1 MIGPTPHTRKL
12 LALLGDSEL
21 SRADL
26 LSRARVKFPRQP
38 DSRLSLLID
47 EAVTAGHITDDAG
60 ILCRVGS
67 VPAPAPRAR
76 GLDAP
81 PPRPLRAV
89 AIDVESVVR
98 TTDREPYTEKRIF
111 QIGAVRCGADQVW
124 ASGTGRFTRWLALPL
139 GEDWTIAS
147 ARMRARHAAEAISPA
162 EALTD
167 LFAFLEGADA
177 VVAYNGTDA
186 DFPMLADA
194 LAREG
199 MPDLPGHRIDG
210 YYLALSMWP
219 MARSHRLA
227 TLAEDLGI
235 ETDGLSW
242 HDATDDAELLGRLL
256 EFGARTLASWP
267 EGLADLVAGTCPDST
282 AWQLLREMAGG
293 ASAYGSKRPTTHAEI
308 AQLTVDLLDGRAP
321 MRNQGGGQGR
331 STLTAAQ
338 HLRGPD
344 GRVDPVALA
353 ALVHGEHV
361 RRRPAQE
368 QMAAVLH
375 SWTDAGACGA
385 IEAPTGTGKSY
396 AILAAV
402 IDWLA
407 AHPAHTAIVTTYT
420 KQLQAQLADDL
431 IRLEQAVPGLL
442 GLSDVVKGKAN
453 RLSLR
458 ALLLALADA
467 TALESERRPRPST
480 AGRFLPNPRYRELL
494 IYLFLRLRAARE
506 PFSSW
511 VARSVDPVDV
521 PMFFAEYAGAA
532 ISVWLTSLSQGDAG
546 DYAEDP
552 DNPISLHTNTVREA
566 LAARRLVLA
575 NHALLLAHLDHLE
588 TLGTSTVLVVDEA
601 HELENAATSALTTVL
616 DYQALEDLHAELE
629 SWTQEAS
636 AGPLR
641 AAVQEAVANLTN
653 LLDHESLPKLA
664 SQLFDARSPGASV
677 GSRGITLASPFDG
690 SAGRNRIGT
699 LVGLLKRLAGLCEAV
714 TGTLRAYSAGQ
725 PLGFY
730 TQERVSALVSRTMA
744 QGSAAQALV
753 ADLEDFLDGAEQAP
767 ATDGRFADSE
777 PEESTALSDPDD
789 GDLVDAD
796 DLSDLPGLSA
806 EGEQREDLHDRAE
819 RAGEEGRIGSC
830 SSRGALPPNTS
841 NRVVH
846 ARELGALR
854 GMLRA
859 YRFQLAT
866 SPVELP
872 EDPDWRRF
880 LGAFRRTYYISATL
894 RVEGSWAFLRSRL
907 GLVEATR
914 TLHLP
919 SPFDLEDQME
929 LVCLEDFPSWAEQAE
944 GAIRTVAH
952 QLRGY
957 AAAMVR
963 PADGERGGYDNGA
976 LVLTTAR
983 STSGGIADR
992 LVAELRHAGEPAPVR
1007 SALVRGNRQGLA
1019 EFTDR
1024 EYGGGFLIGT
1034 KGLWQGVDIAD
1045 AQRLR
1050 LVWINKLPFA
1060 PFGDPVIEARRAAE
1074 AIRAESLGLE
1084 DPERAAI
1091 ERYYLPMA
1099 ALQLRQAVGRLIR
1112 SERHRGVVI
1121 ISDRKLAG
1129 VSALRRT
1136 YRKIFLG
1143 SLEPEILKPHPVT
1156 WEPGGGNVVP
1166 MTDAWRRIWHFFA
1179 RHELLDPGRASEL
1192 STDEALDEHTTLP
1205 QTRAIRELE
1214 LSREEVERL
1223 RSSGGLAD
1231 EVVQRAAAV
1240 AGLLRLQDG
1249 SAVLKPAQEQAIRS
1263 VADGK
1268 DLLGLLPTGFGKSY
1282 CFQLPALILPGVTLV
1297 VSPLV
1302 ALMHDQALE
1311 LNRSIGGAVRALVAP
1326 MRESNS
1332 RAGRTEVHEQ
1342 LQGRRDHRIK
1352 IIYVSPERLCQ
1363 SRFREL
1369 VRDAVRDGIITRVAV
1384 DEAHTSIQWGD
1395 DFRPSFRRVERLL
1408 AELRTEH
1415 RLRVTALTATANHH
1429 VRAGLRERI
1438 FGLREGEADSG
1449 LVTVQESPIRPEL
1462 AIHRRSIASAGPA
1475 KVAALLEG
1483 VVRTI
1488 DGHAIFY
1495 CLTIKEVLAVHA
1507 HLRDHVGDGRVL
1519 VRRFHGRL
1527 TEAEKAAVMTEFRE
1541 APRQGEEGF
1550 VPLLVVATSAFGLGI
1565 DRPDVRTVFCVSPP
1579 TDLAAL
1585 YQQIGRAGRDGGAPG
1600 TVNAGLAL
1608 ATNRGLRTVQFMTD
1622 RNLSASLARRM
1633 AVMVFG
1639 RHDGVL
1645 DIAAT
1650 ADQLIGEDL
1659 DAGRIDA
1666 AKARESRT
1674 QDEYA
1679 EGMARVFATLA
1690 DLGAVEDLGDF
1701 PPRVAVG
1708 AGELLDP
1715 GGIPDALEEKLIA
1728 TVLSLPAREG
1738 SLHRSALFLPDL
1750 DRHLAAEIDGYATMI
1765 EHPAELWAL
1774 LSDLHDRGRL
1784 DVSAAPSRRFVTGV
1798 RVVRRALPGGFHAAL
1813 ESRTER
1819 AAAELERL
1827 RDFFQDHG
1835 ACSNRKF
1842 ADYFGVGELP
1852 EDCCSSL
1859 SNRCSAC
1866 WDRRLDVP
1874 MGESKPAVV
1883 MALNAATRNL
1893 TASGGTSA
1901 PQERT
1906 LDRQVTA
1913 LLWHVARGL
1922 TAQHLRLALRGEDSW
1937 FHAGQRR
1944 RLRLQRTITTSRYF
1958 GAAPRVTVRQVEDSL
1973 ARLEAAG
1980 TVVFVEGRWREAG
1993 NVRREAARRAKENL

>member
-1 MIGPTPHTRKL
+1 MTGPTPHTRKL

-21 SRADL
+21 TRTEL
-26 LSRARVKFPRQP
+26 LARARAKFPRQP

-47 EAVTAGHITDDAG
+47 EAVTAGHINDDEG
-60 ILCRVGS
+60 ILRQAGS
-67 VPAPAPRAR
+67 TFTPAPSRAPEPEGKPPRA
-76 GLDAP
+76 
-81 PPRPLRAV
+81 LRAV

-111 QIGAVRCGADQVW
+111 QIGAVRCGADLAW
-124 ASGTGRFTRWLALPL
+124 TSGASRFTRWLALPSDD
-139 GEDWTIAS
+139 DWTIAS
-147 ARMRARHAAEAISPA
+147 VQMRERHAAEAISPA

-167 LFAFLEGADA
+167 LLAFLDGADA

-199 MPDLPGHRIDG
+199 LPDLPGYRIDG
-210 YYLALSMWP
+210 YYLALALWP
-219 MARSHRLA
+219 MAISHRLA
-227 TLAEDLGI
+227 TLAEDLGV
-235 ETDGLSW
+235 ETEDLSW

-256 EFGARTLASWP
+256 VLGARTLASWP
-267 EGLADLVAGTCPDST
+267 EELADLIASTCPDSM
-282 AWQLLREMAGG
+282 AWQLLRELAGG
-293 ASAYGSKRPTTHAEI
+293 GSALGRELPTTHAEI
-308 AQLTVDLLDGRAP
+308 AQLAVDLLADRAP
-321 MRNQGGGQGR
+321 LRGPGSGKGLA
-331 STLTAAQ
+331 TLAIAD

-361 RRRPAQE
+361 RQRPAQE
-368 QMAAVLH
+368 QMAVALH
-375 SWTDAGACGA
+375 SWAEVGACGV

-402 IDWLA
+402 VDWLA

-431 IRLEQAVPGLL
+431 IQLEQAVPGLL
-442 GLSDVVKGKAN
+442 ALSDVVKGKAN

-467 TALESERRPRPST
+467 TVLGLGRRVRPGS
-480 AGRFLPNPRYRELL
+480 AARFLPDPRYRELL
-494 IYLFLRLRAARE
+494 IYLFLRLRAANE
-506 PFSSW
+506 PSTSW
-511 VARSVDPVDV
+511 AARSVDPVDV
-521 PMFFAEYAGAA
+521 PVFFAEYAGPVFS
-532 ISVWLTSLSQGDAG
+532 IWLATLSQGDAG

-552 DNPISLHTNTVREA
+552 DNAVSLHTETVREA
-566 LAARRLVLA
+566 LAGRRLVLA
-575 NHALLLAHLDHLE
+575 NHALLLAHLDQLE
-588 TLGTSTVLVVDEA
+588 TLGTDTVLVVDEA
-601 HELENAATSALTTVL
+601 HELENAATSTLTTVL
-616 DYQALEDLHAELE
+616 DYQALEDLCAELE
-629 SWTQEAS
+629 AWLHEAV
-636 AGPLR
+636 AGPR
-641 AAVQEAVANLTN
+641 RTAVQDAVANLN
-653 LLDHESLPKLA
+653 GLLDHESLPKLA
-664 SQLFDARSPGASV
+664 SQLFDARSPGTSV
-677 GSRGITLASPFDG
+677 GSRSVTLVSPFGGSSGRGRVGTLA
-690 SAGRNRIGT
+690 
-699 LVGLLKRLAGLCEAV
+699 GLLKRLAGQCEAV
-714 TGTLRAYSAGQ
+714 VGALSAYGSIQ
-725 PLGFY
+725 PLDFY
-730 TQERVSALVSRTMA
+730 AKERVSALISRTVA
-744 QGSAAQALV
+744 QRSAAQALV
-753 ADLEDFLDGAEQAP
+753 ADLKDFLDGTDEPPAIDELAESA
-767 ATDGRFADSE
+767 E
-777 PEESTALSDPDD
+777 LNDPDD
-789 GDLVDAD
+789 TDLIEAD
-796 DLSDLPGLSA
+796 DTSDAPDLWP
-806 EGEQREDLHDRAE
+806 EIEHRECAHDGVRS
-819 RAGEEGRIGSC
+819 AGEEGQIGS
-830 SSRGALPPNTS
+830 SADRGALPPGTS

-846 ARELGALR
+846 AKELDALR
-854 GMLRA
+854 GSLRT

-872 EDPDWRRF
+872 EDPEWERF
-880 LGAFRRTYYISATL
+880 LDTFRRAYYVSATL
-894 RVEGSWAFLRSRL
+894 RVEGSWTYLRSRL
-907 GLVEATR
+907 GLKEGTR

-929 LVCLEDFPSWAEQAE
+929 LVCLEDFPSWAEQTE

-963 PADGERGGYDNGA
+963 PADDERGGYDNGA

-992 LVAELRHAGEPAPVR
+992 LVGELRRAGDPTPVR

-1045 AQRLR
+1045 PQRLS

-1074 AIRAESLGLE
+1074 AVRAESLGLE
-1084 DPERAAI
+1084 DPERSAT

-1112 SERHRGVVI
+1112 SERHRGVVV

-1129 VSALRRT
+1129 ASALRRT
-1136 YRKIFLG
+1136 YRRVFLG
-1143 SLEPEILKPHPVT
+1143 SLEPEILKPHLVT

-1166 MTDAWRRIWHFFA
+1166 MTDAWRRIWQFFA
-1179 RHELLDPGRASEL
+1179 RHGLLDPDRASEL
-1192 STDEALDEHTTLP
+1192 STDGALDQHTTLP
-1205 QTRAIRELE
+1205 QTRAIRNLE
-1214 LSREEVERL
+1214 MSREEVERL
-1223 RSSGGLAD
+1223 RSSGALAD

-1249 SAVLKPAQEQAIRS
+1249 PAVLKPAQDRAIRA
-1263 VADGK
+1263 VADRH

-1311 LNRSIGGAVRALVAP
+1311 LNRSIGGAVRALVGP

-1342 LQGRRDHRIK
+1342 LQGRHDHRIK

-1369 VRDAVRDGIITRVAV
+1369 VRDAVREGIITRIAI

-1395 DFRPSFRRVERLL
+1395 DFRPSFRRVERFL
-1408 AELRTEH
+1408 AELRVEH
-1415 RLRVTALTATANHH
+1415 DLRVTALTATANDT
-1429 VRAGLRERI
+1429 VRTGLRERI
-1438 FGLREGEADSG
+1438 FGLHEGGDDG
-1449 LVTVQESPIRPEL
+1449 DLVTVQESPIRPEL
-1462 AIHRRSIASAGPA
+1462 AIHRRSIGSAGPA
-1475 KVAALLEG
+1475 KVAALMEG
-1483 VVRTI
+1483 VVREI

-1495 CLTIKEVLAVHA
+1495 CLTVKEVLAVHA
-1507 HLRDHVGDGRVL
+1507 HLREHVGDGHVQ

-1550 VPLLVVATSAFGLGI
+1550 VPRLVVATSAFGLGI

-1600 TVNAGLAL
+1600 MVNVGLAL

-1622 RNLSASLARRM
+1622 RTLSASLARRM
-1633 AVMVFG
+1633 AVMVFDH
-1639 RHDGVL
+1639 HDGVL
-1645 DIAAT
+1645 DVAAA
-1650 ADQLIGEDL
+1650 ADLLIGEDL
-1659 DAGRIDA
+1659 EAGRIDA

-1674 QDEYA
+1674 HDEYA
-1679 EGMARVFATLA
+1679 EGVARVFTTLA

-1701 PPRVAVG
+1701 PPRVAVA
-1708 AGELLDP
+1708 AGELSDP
-1715 GGIPDALEEKLIA
+1715 GGISDPLEEKLIA
-1728 TVLSLPAREG
+1728 TVLGLPAREG
-1738 SLHRSALFLPDL
+1738 DLRRSALSVPDL
-1750 DRHLAAEIDGYATMI
+1750 GRHLATEIDGYSDAI
-1765 EHPAELWAL
+1765 EHPAELWEL

-1798 RVVRRALPGGFHAAL
+1798 RTLRRGLPDGFHKAL
-1813 ESRTER
+1813 GRRTAR
-1819 AAAELERL
+1819 AAAELDRL
-1827 RDFFQDHG
+1827 RDFFEDRG
-1835 ACSNRKF
+1835 TCANRKF
-1842 ADYFGVGELP
+1842 ADYFGVAELP
-1852 EDCCSSL
+1852 ESCCSGAD
-1859 SNRCSAC
+1859 NRCSAC
-1866 WDRRLDVP
+1866 WDGRIDLP
-1874 MGESKPAVV
+1874 KGETKTGVAL
-1883 MALNAATRNL
+1883 ALNTAIRNL
-1893 TASGGTSA
+1893 TASRGASTA
-1901 PQERT
+1901 QDRT
-1906 LDRQVTA
+1906 LDRQITA

-1937 FHAGQRR
+1937 FHAGRRQRV
-1944 RLRLQRTITTSRYF
+1944 RLQRTITTSRYF
-1958 GAAPRVTVRQVEDSL
+1958 GAAPRVTARRVEDSL

-1980 TVVFVEGRWREAG
+1980 TVVLIEGRWRETG
-1993 NVRREAARRAKENL
+1993 NVRREAAWRAKGSR

>member
-1 MIGPTPHTRKL
+1 MTGPTPHTRKL
-12 LALLGDSEL
+12 LALLGDSGLTRTEL
-21 SRADL
+21 LA
-26 LSRARVKFPRQP
+26 RARAKFPRQP

-47 EAVTAGHITDDAG
+47 EAVTAGHINEDSG
-60 ILCRVGS
+60 ILHQAGS
-67 VPAPAPRAR
+67 NSTSLPSRGAEPERKPPRA
-76 GLDAP
+76 
-81 PPRPLRAV
+81 LRAV

-98 TTDREPYTEKRIF
+98 TTDREPYTERRIF
-111 QIGAVRCGADQVW
+111 QIGAVRCGADLAW
-124 ASGTGRFTRWLALPL
+124 TSGAGRFTRWLALPSDD
-139 GEDWTIAS
+139 DWTIAS
-147 ARMRARHAAEAISPA
+147 VQMRERHAAEALSPA
-162 EALTD
+162 EALAD
-167 LFAFLEGADA
+167 LLAFLDGADV

-199 MPDLPGHRIDG
+199 LPDLPGHRIDG
-210 YYLALSMWP
+210 YYLALSLWP
-219 MARSHRLA
+219 MADSHRLA
-227 TLAEDLGI
+227 TLAEDLGV
-235 ETDGLSW
+235 ETEDLSW

-267 EGLADLVAGTCPDST
+267 EQLADLIASACPDSM
-282 AWQLLREMAGG
+282 AWRLLRELAGG
-293 ASAYGSKRPTTHAEI
+293 GRALGRELPATHAEI
-308 AQLTVDLLDGRAP
+308 AQLTVGLLADRAP
-321 MRNQGGGQGR
+321 LRGPDSGEGLEM
-331 STLTAAQ
+331 LAVAE

-368 QMAAVLH
+368 QMAAALH
-375 SWTDAGACGA
+375 SWADADACGA

-402 IDWLA
+402 VDWLA

-420 KQLQAQLADDL
+420 KQLQAQLAADL
-431 IRLEQAVPGLL
+431 VLLEQAVPGLL
-442 GLSDVVKGKAN
+442 GLSNVVKGKAN

-467 TALESERRPRPST
+467 TALDLGRRVRPGS
-480 AGRFLPNPRYRELL
+480 AGRFLPDPRYRELL
-494 IYLFLRLRAARE
+494 IYLFLRLRAASE
-506 PFSSW
+506 PSTSW
-511 VARSVDPVDV
+511 AARSVDPVDV
-521 PMFFAEYAGAA
+521 PVFFAEYVGPVFY
-532 ISVWLTSLSQGDAG
+532 IWLATLSQGDAG

-552 DNPISLHTNTVREA
+552 DNPVSLHTDTVREA
-566 LAARRLVLA
+566 LASRRLVLA
-575 NHALLLAHLDHLE
+575 NHALLLAHLDQLE
-588 TLGTSTVLVVDEA
+588 ALSADAMLVVDEA
-601 HELENAATSALTTVL
+601 HELENAATSTLTTIV
-616 DYQALEDLHAELE
+616 DYQALEDLRAELE
-629 SWTQEAS
+629 AWIPEAA
-636 AGPLR
+636 AGPR
-641 AAVQEAVANLTN
+641 RTAVIDAVANLN
-653 LLDHESLPKLA
+653 GLLDHESLPKLA
-664 SQLFDARSPGASV
+664 AQLFDARSPGASV
-677 GSRGITLASPFDG
+677 GSRTATLASPFGG
-690 SAGRNRIGT
+690 SSGRGRVAT
-699 LVGLLKRLAGLCEAV
+699 LAGLLMRLAGLCEAV
-714 TGTLRAYSAGQ
+714 VGALGAYRSNQ
-725 PLGFY
+725 PLDFY
-730 TQERVSALVSRTMA
+730 AKERVSALISRTMV
-744 QGSAAQALV
+744 QCSAAQAIV
-753 ADLEDFLDGAEQAP
+753 ADLKDFLDGADQSLT
-767 ATDGRFADSE
+767 TDEPHADDE
-777 PEESTALSDPDD
+777 LAESAELSDPDD
-789 GDLVDAD
+789 NDLIEVDD
-796 DLSDLPGLSA
+796 MSDLPGLPPETGHKECA
-806 EGEQREDLHDRAE
+806 HV
-819 RAGEEGRIGSC
+819 GEEGRIGS
-830 SSRGALPPNTS
+830 SADRGALPPNTS

-846 ARELGALR
+846 AKELDVLR
-854 GMLRA
+854 GSLRN

-872 EDPDWRRF
+872 EDPEWRRC
-880 LGAFRRTYYISATL
+880 LDTFRRAYYVSATL
-894 RVEGSWAFLRSRL
+894 RVEGSWAYLQSRL
-907 GLVEATR
+907 GLKETTR

-929 LVCLEDFPSWAEQAE
+929 LVCLEDFPSWAEQTE

-963 PADGERGGYDNGA
+963 PTDGERGGYDNGV

-983 STSGGIADR
+983 STAGGIADR
-992 LVAELRHAGEPAPVR
+992 LVGELRRAGDPAPVR
-1007 SALVRGNRQGLA
+1007 SALVRGNKQGLA
-1019 EFTDR
+1019 EFADR

-1045 AQRLR
+1045 PQRLS

-1074 AIRAESLGLE
+1074 AVRAESLGLE
-1084 DPERAAI
+1084 DPERSAT

-1112 SERHRGVVI
+1112 SERHRGVVV

-1136 YRKIFLG
+1136 YRRIFLG
-1143 SLEPEILKPHPVT
+1143 SLEPEILKPHRVT

-1179 RHELLDPGRASEL
+1179 RHGLLDPDRASEL
-1192 STDEALDEHTTLP
+1192 STDEALDKHTTLP
-1205 QTRAIRELE
+1205 QTRAIRMLE
-1214 LSREEVERL
+1214 LSHKEVERL

-1231 EVVQRAAAV
+1231 EVIQRAAAV

-1249 SAVLKPAQEQAIRS
+1249 PAVLKPAQERAIRA
-1263 VADGK
+1263 VADRH

-1311 LNRSIGGAVRALVAP
+1311 LNRSIGGAVRALVGP

-1342 LQGRRDHRIK
+1342 LQGRHDHRIK

-1363 SRFREL
+1363 SRFRAL
-1369 VRDAVRDGIITRVAV
+1369 VREAVRDGIIARIAI

-1395 DFRPSFRRVERLL
+1395 DFRPSFRRVERFL
-1408 AELRTEH
+1408 AELRAEH
-1415 RLRVTALTATANHH
+1415 DLRVTALTATANHT

-1438 FGLREGEADSG
+1438 FGLHEGRDDSD

-1462 AIHRRSIASAGPA
+1462 AIHRRSIGSAGPA

-1483 VVRTI
+1483 VVREL

-1495 CLTIKEVLAVHA
+1495 CLTVKEVVAVHA
-1507 HLRDHVGDGRVL
+1507 HLRDHVGGGRVQ

-1600 TVNAGLAL
+1600 MVNAGLAL

-1622 RNLSASLARRM
+1622 RAVSASLARRM
-1633 AVMVFG
+1633 AVMVFDH
-1639 RHDGVL
+1639 HDGVL
-1645 DIAAT
+1645 DVVAV
-1650 ADQLIGEDL
+1650 ADRLIGEDL
-1659 DAGRIDA
+1659 ETGRIDA

-1674 QDEYA
+1674 HNEYA
-1679 EGMARVFATLA
+1679 EGVAQVFTTLA

-1701 PPRVAVG
+1701 PPRVAVA
-1708 AGELLDP
+1708 AGELSDP
-1715 GGIPDALEEKLIA
+1715 GGISDPLEEKLIA
-1728 TVLSLPAREG
+1728 TVLGLPAREDV
-1738 SLHRSALFLPDL
+1738 LRRSALSLSNL
-1750 DRHLAAEIDGYATMI
+1750 HHHLAVEIDGYSDAF
-1765 EHPAELWAL
+1765 EHPADLWEL

-1798 RVVRRALPGGFHAAL
+1798 RTLRRGLPDGFHEAL
-1813 ESRTER
+1813 GRSTAR
-1819 AAAELERL
+1819 AAAELDWL
-1827 RDFFQDHG
+1827 RDFF
-1835 ACSNRKF
+1835 
-1842 ADYFGVGELP
+1842 
-1852 EDCCSSL
+1852 ED
-1859 SNRCSAC
+1859 R
-1866 WDRRLDVP
+1866 
-1874 MGESKPAVV
+1874 
-1883 MALNAATRNL
+1883 AT
-1893 TASGGTSA
+1893 
-1901 PQERT
+1901 
-1906 LDRQVTA
+1906 
-1913 LLWHVARGL
+1913 
-1922 TAQHLRLALRGEDSW
+1922 
-1937 FHAGQRR
+1937 
-1944 RLRLQRTITTSRYF
+1944 
-1958 GAAPRVTVRQVEDSL
+1958 
-1973 ARLEAAG
+1973 
-1980 TVVFVEGRWREAG
+1980 
-1993 NVRREAARRAKENL
+1993 